1 MIGAFSSLAPLAHPG
16 HWLSSVAYFL
26 PVIAFLAWLAVVTIR
41 DRRKQRR
48 EGSGESGGAG

>member
-1 MIGAFSSLAPLAHPG
+1 MIGALTGFPLAHAG
-16 HWLSSVAYFL
+16 HWLTSVAYFL

-48 EGSGESGGAG
+48 EGGGSESA